1 MPTCRIVERLTKR
14 ASEWSAARARE
25 LHHRGR
31 DLLSNELPDP
41 RAVIHVMKR
50 TPFRDL
56 PIKHKLM
63 FISLQ
68 ASSVALAL
76 ACIGFVT
83 YELITYRRAAL
94 DRLETVARVIA
105 ANSSA
110 AILFDDAEAAIET
123 LSGLRAEQQ
132 IISACIYVADG
143 SHFASYHRDPGDS
156 NCSEQALGTSRRET
170 ESGQIVVSVP
180 VKIHG
185 ETVGRLLIHSES
197 VDVFQRLLRYGSIV
211 AGVLLVSGL
220 VAFVLASRL
229 QKYISAP
236 ILRLAETSRRISSEK
251 NYALRAA
258 PEGSDEIGFLSKS
271 FNEMLE
277 QIQGRDRALEAHRDH
292 LEETVRLR
300 TTELSQAVDELRQE
314 IQQREVAEDRIRYLA
329 YYDDLTGLPNR
340 QFLKEGL
347 ARSIKEAAKHGRIL
361 ALLFLDLDRFKEIN
375 DNFGHTT
382 GDALLQQVAD
392 RLKQSV
398 RDIDFVSRTIAED
411 AEGQPATVTR
421 QGGDEFTILLTSI
434 RSPEDA
440 GRVARR
446 ILVDLETA
454 FPVRPHELVVSGSIG
469 IAVYPFDGGDVDT
482 LLKHADTAMY
492 HAKEG
497 GRNDY
502 EFFSES
508 MKVAAIQKF
517 TLESDLRKAID
528 REEFVLHYQPKLD
541 LLTGNIVGVEALLR
555 WRHPDK
561 GIVSP
566 AEFIPVA
573 ENAGL
578 IVSIGEWVL
587 WTACRQAKLWV
598 REGLPPLTM
607 AVNVSGRQFHKG
619 TLVKT
624 VTEVLRGT
632 DLDPRLLEIEITEST
647 TMKDENHAVETL
659 ACLKR
664 LGVRVALD
672 DFGTGYSSLSYL
684 RRFPLDSLKI
694 DRSFTMD
701 LTTNSEIASIVTAVI
716 DMAHSLGLRAVA
728 EGVETAEQEAFLRAH
743 DCDEIQGYYFSRPI
757 APESV
762 AELLRTAETATT
774 GLGRHRSRDVVSA
787 ISGDVTAR
795 EE

>member
-1 MPTCRIVERLTKR
+1 
-14 ASEWSAARARE
+14 
-25 LHHRGR
+25 
-31 DLLSNELPDP
+31 
-41 RAVIHVMKR
+41 
-50 TPFRDL
+50 
-56 PIKHKLM
+56 M

-76 ACIGFVT
+76 ACIGFVA
-83 YELITYRRAAL
+83 YELITYRTAAL
-94 DRLETVARVIA
+94 DRLGTVARVVA
-105 ANSSA
+105 ANSAA
-110 AILFDDAEAAIET
+110 AILFDDPDAAIET
-123 LSGLRAEQQ
+123 LSGLRAERK
-132 IISACIYVADG
+132 IISACIYLMDG
-143 SHFASYHRDPGDS
+143 AHFASYHRDSGES
-156 NCSEQALGTSRRET
+156 SICSEWTLSTPRHKTDG
-170 ESGQIVVSVP
+170 GQIVVTAP
-180 VKIHG
+180 VEIHG
-185 ETVGRLLIHSES
+185 ETVGTLLIHSES
-197 VDVFQRLLRYGSIV
+197 VDVFQRMLRYGSIV
-211 AGVLLVSGL
+211 AVVLLVSGL

-229 QKYISAP
+229 QKYISVP
-236 ILRLAETSRRISSEK
+236 ILRLADTSRRISSDK

-258 PEGSDEIGFLSKS
+258 PEGSDEIGLLSKS

-277 QIQGRDRALEAHRDH
+277 QIQARDRALEAHRDH

-347 ARSIKEAAKHGRIL
+347 ARSIKEAAKHGQIL

-382 GDALLQQVAD
+382 GDALLQQVAE
-392 RLKQSV
+392 RLKKSV
-398 RDIDFVSRTIAED
+398 RDIDFVSRTTAD
-411 AEGQPATVTR
+411 GQPATVTR

-446 ILVDLETA
+446 ILRDLETP
-454 FPVRPHELVVSGSIG
+454 FPVSRRELVVSGSIG
-469 IAVYPFDGGDVDT
+469 IAVYPFDGEDVDT

-497 GRNDY
+497 GRNDF

-528 REEFVLHYQPKLD
+528 RQEFVLHYQPKLD
-541 LLTGNIVGVEALLR
+541 LRTGAIVGVEALLR

-566 AEFIPVA
+566 VEFIPVA

-578 IVSIGEWVL
+578 IVAIGEWVL
-587 WTACRQAKLWV
+587 WTGVPAGHASGCD
-598 REGLPPLTM
+598 EGLPRLTM

-624 VTEVLRGT
+624 VTEVLSET

-647 TMKDENHAVETL
+647 TMKDENRAVETL

-694 DRSFTMD
+694 DRSFTKD
-701 LTTNSEIASIVTAVI
+701 LTTNAEIASIVTAVI
-716 DMAHSLGLRAVA
+716 EMAHSLGLRAVA
-728 EGVETAEQEAFLRAH
+728 EGVETAEQEAFLRSH
-743 DCDEIQGYYFSRPI
+743 DCDEIQGFYFSRPV
-757 APESV
+757 APEFV
-762 AELLRTAETATT
+762 AELVRAAEPATT
-774 GLGRHRSRDVVSA
+774 GLDRQRRRDAVSA
-787 ISGDVTAR
+787 VTGDLTTHK
-795 EE
+795 E

>member
-1 MPTCRIVERLTKR
+1 
-14 ASEWSAARARE
+14 
-25 LHHRGR
+25 
-31 DLLSNELPDP
+31 
-41 RAVIHVMKR
+41 
-50 TPFRDL
+50 
-56 PIKHKLM
+56 M

-110 AILFDDAEAAIET
+110 AILFDDPEAAIET
-123 LSGLRAEQQ
+123 LSGLRAERE
-132 IISACIYVADG
+132 IISACIYVMDG
-143 SHFASYHRDPGDS
+143 THFAGYQRDSGES
-156 NCSEQALGTSRRET
+156 HCSEWTPSASEHEGDGGR
-170 ESGQIVVSVP
+170 IVVSVP
-180 VKIHG
+180 VEVRG
-185 ETVGRLLIHSES
+185 ETVGTLLVHSES
-197 VDVFQRLLRYGSIV
+197 IDVFQRLLRYGSIV

-236 ILRLAETSRRISSEK
+236 ILRLADTSRRISSEK

-258 PEGSDEIGFLSKS
+258 PEGSDEIGVLSKS

-292 LEETVRLR
+292 LEETVQLR

-347 ARSIKEAAKHGRIL
+347 ARSIKEAAKHGQIL

-382 GDALLQQVAD
+382 GDALLQQVAE

-398 RDIDFVSRTIAED
+398 RDIDFVSRTAAD
-411 AEGQPATVTR
+411 GRPATVTR
-421 QGGDEFTILLTSI
+421 QGGDEFTILLTPI
-434 RSPEDA
+434 RTPEDA

-446 ILVDLETA
+446 ILLDLETS
-454 FPVRPHELVVSGSIG
+454 FPVRRRELVVSGSIG
-469 IAVYPFDGGDVDT
+469 IAVYPFDGEDVDT

-528 REEFVLHYQPKLD
+528 RQEFVLHYQPKLD
-541 LLTGNIVGVEALLR
+541 LQTGTIVGVEALLR

-561 GIVSP
+561 GLVSP

-587 WTACRQAKLWV
+587 WTACRQAKLWA
-598 REGLPPLTM
+598 REGLPRLTM

-619 TLVKT
+619 TLIKT

-659 ACLKR
+659 ACLKQ

-701 LTTNSEIASIVTAVI
+701 LTTNAEIASIVTAVI
-716 DMAHSLGLRAVA
+716 EMAHSLGLRAVA
-728 EGVETAEQEAFLRAH
+728 EGVETKEQEAFLRAH
-743 DCDEIQGYYFSRPI
+743 DCDEIQGFYFSRPV

-762 AELLRTAETATT
+762 AALVRAIEPATT
-774 GLGRHRSRDVVSA
+774 LVDQRRRRDAVSA
-787 ISGDVTAR
+787 AEGNVTAR
-795 EE
+795 GE